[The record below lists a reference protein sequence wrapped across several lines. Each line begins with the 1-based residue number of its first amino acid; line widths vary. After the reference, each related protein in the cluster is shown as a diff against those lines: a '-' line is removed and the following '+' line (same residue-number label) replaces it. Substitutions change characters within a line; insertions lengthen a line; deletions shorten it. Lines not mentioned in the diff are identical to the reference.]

1 MWEKKML
8 AQQDASG
15 IPVVTWGKGGPY
27 SIAALDG
34 NTGEVHLFVKGEFV
48 CTCPIA
54 GEMCDICRDAEGA

>member
-1 MWEKKML
+1 MSL
-8 AQQDASG
+8 VQQDG
-15 IPVVTWGKGGPY
+15 RIPPGVIWGKDGSY

-48 CTCPIA
+48 CMCPIV